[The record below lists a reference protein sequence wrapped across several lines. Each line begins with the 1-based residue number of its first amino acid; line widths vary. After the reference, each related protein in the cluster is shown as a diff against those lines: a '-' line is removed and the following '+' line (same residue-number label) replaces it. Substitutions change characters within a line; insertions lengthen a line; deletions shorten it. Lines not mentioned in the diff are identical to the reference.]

1 MCSLKNFS
9 PVITFQS
16 LGKALFWGLA
26 AEAAAVVPSLVAV
39 LDAAHTLYSVAIR
52 P

>member
-26 AEAAAVVPSLVAV
+26 AEAAVVPSLVAV
-39 LDAAHTLYSVAIR
+39 LDAAHTLYSIAIR